1 MLHIEVEGKEFYNE
15 ETNEFVQV
23 KSKALTMEHSLLSIA
38 KWESKWKKPYLTE
51 ENNKTPE
58 ELLDYIRCMTIT
70 QNVDP
75 MIYASLSQK
84 NIQQIKDYID
94 DPHTATVITS
104 FAPPARKKRIV
115 TSELV
120 YCWMIMYNIPTEY
133 EKWHFNRLMTLI
145 RVCGIEN
152 NHNGKKMKR
161 TDIARQN
168 AELNRARRAKYNT
181 KG

>member
-15 ETNEFVQV
+15 ETNEFIQV

-104 FAPPARKKRIV
+104 FAPPTRKKRIV

-161 TDIARQN
+161 TDVARQN